1 MNLVNGIVKLATR
14 SICGGYEV
22 VILLDSEEMLEN
34 LKPNE
39 HVGIIEIVDEEK
51 Q

>member
-1 MNLVNGIVKLATR
+1 MNLVNGIVKQANR
-14 SICGGYEV
+14 SIYGGYEV

-39 HVGIIEIVDEEK
+39 HVGIIEIVDEEN